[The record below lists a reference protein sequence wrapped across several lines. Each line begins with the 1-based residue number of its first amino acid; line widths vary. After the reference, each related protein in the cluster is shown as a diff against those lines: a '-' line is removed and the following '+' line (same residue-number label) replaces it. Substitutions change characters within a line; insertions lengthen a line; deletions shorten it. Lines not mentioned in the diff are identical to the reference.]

1 MIKKVENKWKVDLRP
16 EGRSGRR
23 VRKTFDTKAEA
34 LRFEAYIKGQAVRG
48 EWNPAKADT
57 RRLSE
62 LCTTWF
68 ELHGQHI
75 KTGHKRM
82 TELRKVVALLGDPLA
97 SQFTPELFAE
107 FRAER
112 LKQVSPSTANHDLT
126 NFRSLFNELK
136 RLGKWGRP
144 NPIEGVRR
152 IKQDERELA
161 YLTHDHIDELLA
173 ELDKSDS
180 HAKIIARVCLATG
193 ARWGEACK
201 LTARQVRDGKVHFSL
216 TKSGKNRSVP
226 VSPEIE
232 ALILEHAPLVD
243 GYKAFKTAAKRLSF
257 SLPAG
262 QMTHVLRHT
271 FASHF
276 MMNGGNIITLQRILG
291 HGSLAMTVRYAH
303 LSPDHL
309 NEAVA
314 LNPLASKKSDQ

>member
-1 MIKKVENKWKVDLRP
+1 MPKKSDDKWKVDIRP
-16 EGRSGRR
+16 NGRNGKR
-23 VRKTFDTKAEA
+23 VRKSFDTKAEA
-34 LRFEAYIKGQAVRG
+34 LRFEAYIKGQAVLG

-62 LCTTWF
+62 LCATWF
-68 ELHGQHI
+68 NLHGQHI

-82 TELRKVVALLGDPLA
+82 TELNKAVAMLGDPLA
-97 SQFTPELFAE
+97 SQFTPELFAQ
-107 FRAER
+107 FRVER
-112 LKQVSPSTANHDLT
+112 LKHVSPNTANHDLT

-136 RLGKWGRP
+136 RLGHWDKA

-152 IKQDERELA
+152 IKQDERELE
-161 YLTHDHIDELLA
+161 YLTHEQINELLA

-180 HAKIIARVCLATG
+180 DARVIARVCLATG

-201 LTARQVRDGKVHFSL
+201 LSAKQVRGGKVHFSG

-232 ALILEHAPLVD
+232 ALILDHAPLVD

-291 HGSLAMTVRYAH
+291 HGSLSMTVRYAH

-309 NEAVA
+309 NEAVT
-314 LNPLASKKSDQ
+314 LNPLAKSVHK